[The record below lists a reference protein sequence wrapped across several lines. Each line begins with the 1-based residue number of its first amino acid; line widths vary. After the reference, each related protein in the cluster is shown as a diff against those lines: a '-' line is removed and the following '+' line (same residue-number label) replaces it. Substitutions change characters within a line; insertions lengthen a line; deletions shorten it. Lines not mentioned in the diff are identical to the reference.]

1 MKNYYDILGVG
12 KTATEDDIKRAY
24 RKLAHKYHP
33 DKSGGDESK
42 FKEINEAYQ
51 VLSDKGKRAQ
61 YDRFGTAGGPAG
73 FGGAGGG
80 FNPGA
85 GGQWGGFGGG
95 NVNWEAWAS
104 TRRSSVIWAISAIFS
119 IVFSKAWAFGQ
130 NAKRTRK
137 DLISKCRSR

>member
-51 VLSDKGKRAQ
+51 VLRIRANV
-61 YDRFGTAGGPAG
+61 RSTIALALPA
-73 FGGAGGG
+73 AR
-80 FNPGA
+80 PA
-85 GGQWGGFGGG
+85 LAARAAVLTQ
-95 NVNWEAWAS
+95 ARAAS
-104 TRRSSVIWAISAIFS
+104 GVASVAA
-119 IVFSKAWAFGQ
+119 
-130 NAKRTRK
+130 T
-137 DLISKCRSR
+137 